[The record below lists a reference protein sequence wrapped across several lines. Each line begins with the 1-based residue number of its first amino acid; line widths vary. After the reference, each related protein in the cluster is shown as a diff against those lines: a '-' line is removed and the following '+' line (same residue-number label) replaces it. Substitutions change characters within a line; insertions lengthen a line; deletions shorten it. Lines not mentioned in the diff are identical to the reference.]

1 IPHEDEAEVALAR
14 LVDGR
19 ARAVRKVAAAE
30 DERGDAER
38 TQMRFERRL
47 VEGSPARLVDE
58 HLARPDVLD
67 AAGQEKLRLESGRAG
82 GEEAGTSKGWPSR
95 VSCCV
100 SIVTSATEAKSGA
113 RYGSVTPLAAPE
125 RDRLGEVAALVGG
138 LVGIQVRVV
147 RLQEAAPAGHE
158 LARRAL
164 VR

>member
-1 IPHEDEAEVALAR
+1 MCGSASEV
-14 LVDGR
+14 
-19 ARAVRKVAAAE
+19 
-30 DERGDAER
+30 
-38 TQMRFERRL
+38 
-47 VEGSPARLVDE
+47 P
-58 HLARPDVLD
+58 
-67 AAGQEKLRLESGRAG
+67 
-82 GEEAGTSKGWPSR
+82 GTSKGWPSR

-147 RLQEAAPAGHE
+147 RLQEAAPAGDE

-164 VR
+164 VRQAEQAEQPFRLVGGRPAGRAPAAPVLGGRLRPALDRKSTRLNSSHITISYA